1 MQYRSM
7 KTNNDPLSI
16 LGFGCMRFVTD
27 AENNID
33 REIAFSIMRK
43 AFESGVNYF
52 DTGWPYHGGKS
63 ENLLGDFIQT
73 VPRDQIRIAD
83 KLPCWLIKN
92 HSDMEFY
99 LEQQLGKLQTDY
111 IDYYLLHALNK
122 NTWKTLLDNDV
133 FGFIQ
138 RAKAAGK
145 IRNIGF
151 SFHDQY
157 SVFEQIVDTYD
168 WDFCQIQLNYIDT
181 EEQAGMKGL
190 HYAAAKGM
198 GIIVMEP
205 VKGGKLAGHIPSEIE
220 QVWDRS
226 SYRISPAARALKWVW
241 NMPEVTLLLSGMN
254 TMAQVDENIAIAN
267 STQAEELDA
276 QEMSFYEEVRSLYL
290 KKMPLQCT
298 GCQYCLPCPHN
309 VAIPSNFSF
318 YMDAH
323 IFGDKARHMREYNY
337 FISEEKR
344 ADKCVQCGVCVS
356 KCPQNI
362 NIPEEMLKVAK
373 YFAE

>member
-1 MQYRSM
+1 M
-7 KTNNDPLSI
+7 KTTNDPLSI
-16 LGFGCMRFVTD
+16 LGFGCMRFATD
-27 AENNID
+27 SEKNID
-33 REIAFSIMRK
+33 QDVALSLLRK
-43 AFESGVNYF
+43 AYESGVNYF

-63 ENLLGDFIQT
+63 ENLLGEFIQT
-73 VPRDQIRIAD
+73 VPREKIRIAD
-83 KLPCWLIKN
+83 KLPCWLIKT
-92 HSDMEFY
+92 HTDMDFY

-122 NTWKTLLDNDV
+122 NTWQTLLDNDV
-133 FGFIQ
+133 FAFIA
-138 RAKAAGK
+138 RAKASGK

-157 SVFEQIVDTYD
+157 PVFEQIVDAYD
-168 WDFCQIQLNYIDT
+168 WDFCQIQLNYIDI

-205 VKGGKLAGHIPSEIE
+205 VKGGKLAGNIPGEIS

-254 TMAQVDENIAIAN
+254 TLEQLDENLALAD
-267 STQAEELDA
+267 STKAGELSDL
-276 QEMSFYEEVRSLYL
+276 EMDYYSEVRSLYL
-290 KKMPLQCT
+290 QKMPVQCT
-298 GCQYCLPCPHN
+298 GCRYCMPCPHN
-309 VAIPSNFSF
+309 VSIPMVFWL

-323 IFGDKARHMREYNY
+323 IFGDLQRHKNEYQM
-337 FISEEKR
+337 FVSEENR

-356 KCPQNI
+356 KCPQSI
-362 NIPEEMLKVAK
+362 NIPEEMPKVAK
-373 YFAE
+373 YFAD